1 MKMKRLSVFIL
12 IVAMILMVGCARTK
26 QATTSKQTGFLGDY
40 SKLEKGEAGEEV
52 LVYKNPKA
60 NWTAYDKVLLDPVTA
75 WRGEKSQKEGIPE
88 EDIQTMIDN
97 FYGLLNA
104 EISQDYTMV
113 TKPKSGTLRLQVAIS
128 NLEESWPTLD
138 AVSNVL
144 PPMIVLSE
152 TKKYV
157 TGKPLFVGEA
167 VIEVKLTD
175 AQTGELL
182 FAGVDRRVGGKTL
195 SKKESDS
202 WDDVNEIMRFW
213 SQKARY
219 RLCQFRKGA
228 DCVSPE

>member
-1 MKMKRLSVFIL
+1 MKKLVAIIL
-12 IVAMILMVGCARTK
+12 IAIIVLTVGCARTK
-26 QATTSKQTGFLGDY
+26 QARTTKQTGFLGDY
-40 SKLEKGEAGEEV
+40 SKLQKGEAGEEV

-60 NWTAYDKVLLDPVTA
+60 NWTAHDKVLLDPITA
-75 WRGEKSQKEGIPE
+75 WRGEKSQREGIPE

-113 TKPKSGTLRLQVAIS
+113 TKPKSGTLRIQVAVS
-128 NLEESWPTLD
+128 KLEESWPTLD

-152 TKKYV
+152 TKKYA

-202 WDDVNEIMRFW
+202 WDDVNAIMQFW
-213 SQKARY
+213 SKNARFQ
-219 RLCQFRKGA
+219 LCQFREG
-228 DCVSPE
+228 

>member
-1 MKMKRLSVFIL
+1 MKRLGVIIL

-26 QATTSKQTGFLGDY
+26 QATTTKQTGFLGDY
-40 SKLEKGEAGEEV
+40 YSKLQKGEAGEEV
-52 LVYKNPKA
+52 LVYDNPKA
-60 NWTAYDKVLLDPVTA
+60 DWAAYNKVLLDPITV

-104 EISQDYTMV
+104 EISKDYTML
-113 TKPKSGTLRLQVAIS
+113 TKPESGTLRIQVAVS
-128 NLEESWPTLD
+128 KLEESWATLD
-138 AVSNVL
+138 AISNVL

-152 TKKYV
+152 TKKYA

-167 VIEVKLTD
+167 VIEVKVTD
-175 AQTGELL
+175 AETGDLL

-202 WDDVNEIMRFW
+202 WDDVNAIMQFW
-213 SQKARY
+213 SKKARF
-219 RLCQFRKGA
+219 RLCQLRGET
-228 DCVSPE
+228 DCVAPE